1 MNEPNIQLS
10 EVTGQ
15 TERNVLIQ
23 QDTEAMLAKVQDLL
37 RDAYASGYRA
47 GYQKGFEFGV
57 ATMNDRKVTR

>member
-1 MNEPNIQLS
+1 MNEQNSQHN

-15 TERNVLIQ
+15 NEQNVLIQ
-23 QDTEAMLAKVQDLL
+23 QDTEAMLAKVQNLL

-57 ATMNDRKVTR
+57 ATMNDRKAS

>member
-1 MNEPNIQLS
+1 MNEQNSQHS
-10 EVTGQ
+10 KTKEEV
-15 TERNVLIQ
+15 
-23 QDTEAMLAKVQDLL
+23 EAMLAKVQDLL